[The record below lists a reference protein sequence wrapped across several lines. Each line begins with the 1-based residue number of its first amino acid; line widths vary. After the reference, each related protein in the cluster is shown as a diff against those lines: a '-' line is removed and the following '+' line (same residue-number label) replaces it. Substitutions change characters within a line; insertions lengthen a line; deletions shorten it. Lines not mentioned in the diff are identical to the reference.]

1 LELIAALIY
10 GDPKSPFSALFQG
23 YTFGLP
29 RVKQI
34 LGRQMAIPLVQMWL
48 SLYLELIWETL
59 SLAAKGH
66 VWVGV
71 IRLFGFNIF
80 RNTYKPLLA
89 QTVVEFWNRYY
100 YYFKELMMECFFLPT
115 YARYFRD
122 LPVLRV
128 VAAIFAAAFVGN
140 MYYHLLQHKEQL
152 VVGDW
157 NGLWSL
163 LGARSIYC
171 ALLTA
176 GIAISM
182 LRQQRQR
189 SRPPAAHDGP
199 ARQLCIL
206 RRIAFVW
213 TFFAVI
219 NFWNVIAPVS
229 IAERTQLFFSLFGL

>member
-1 LELIAALIY
+1 MALWKIVLELIAALIY
-10 GDPKSPFSALFQG
+10 GDPKSSFSALFHD

-34 LGRQMAIPLVQMWL
+34 LSRQLAFPLVQVWL

-115 YARYFRD
+115 
-122 LPVLRV
+122 LR
-128 VAAIFAAAFVGN
+128 
-140 MYYHLLQHKEQL
+140 
-152 VVGDW
+152 
-157 NGLWSL
+157 
-163 LGARSIYC
+163 
-171 ALLTA
+171 ALLSKLADVA
-176 GIAISM
+176 GSC
-182 LRQQRQR
+182 RGFCRR
-189 SRPPAAHDGP
+189 
-199 ARQLCIL
+199 L
-206 RRIAFVW
+206 RR
-213 TFFAVI
+213 
-219 NFWNVIAPVS
+219 
-229 IAERTQLFFSLFGL
+229 